1 MLLYAVACYAPCC
14 ACARAVPAWLS
25 AAKSK
30 AKTVG
35 FATVCENEAC
45 ASVRYRPSGFST
57 GTRRYSAVHCSCG
70 IHAVAGCC
78 RYKQRAL
85 ECHPD
90 KHADKSAEEC
100 AEFEK
105 KFKLIGEALEILT
118 DTMKRQV
125 PCRRHR
131 QRCRISVRS

>member
-1 MLLYAVACYAPCC
+1 M
-14 ACARAVPAWLS
+14 
-25 AAKSK
+25 
-30 AKTVG
+30 
-35 FATVCENEAC
+35 
-45 ASVRYRPSGFST
+45 
-57 GTRRYSAVHCSCG
+57 HCSCG

-125 PCRRHR
+125 RASASAALQNLCAIVSAALP
-131 QRCRISVRS
+131 